1 MKSFRELD
9 VWNIAMDLVDR
20 VYELINRFPVEE
32 RFALCDQL
40 RRAVVSVP
48 SNIAEG
54 FGRETH
60 RDFAHFLVQA
70 RGSLYEVETQL
81 EIAVRR
87 GYVNDGD
94 LPLLQ
99 LNNLSKMISSLVRTL
114 RSEADLIQGTSLS
127 AQGTRHEAQ
136 GASFSAQGTKHK
148 AQGTPSCP
156 KCGKP
161 MRKMICRKGRNAGN
175 AFWSCTGYPE
185 CNGTRNF

>member
-1 MKSFRELD
+1 
-9 VWNIAMDLVDR
+9 MDLVDR
-20 VYELINRFPVEE
+20 VYEIINRFPAEE

-60 RDFAHFLVQA
+60 KDFAHFLVQA

-81 EIAVRR
+81 EIAIRR

-114 RSEADLIQGTSLS
+114 RSEADPEQGTDCEAIAARPTHK
-127 AQGTRHEAQ
+127 AQGTP
-136 GASFSAQGTKHK
+136 QGTRHK

-185 CNGTRNF
+185 CKGTRAYP